1 MTIDRVIYWVQ
12 PYSSSS
18 LWEQLCPL
26 QATRAACD
34 ADEGGQQSSSGQVGW
49 RPLDVPSCTLPP
61 GRPRQESTSCTSLRA
76 ASAGYCMDQHKWLSW
91 KRLLALAP
99 GRRYLGLGPGG
110 HRLRRGNAPQRPG
123 SSRPGGSG
131 TGRGAPASAFPPVP
145 PAAPTNFA
153 GAAGRLRRR
162 GRAGRCRP
170 QPSAGRG
177 GGDPGTK
184 RGTGARRQRGP
195 QPSRG
200 RGVAR
205 AERGGGEVRRGQAGG
220 SEGAGRGSEPPPL
233 AACNKSL
240 ELSPRGRAS
249 PGAPDGYS
257 PAGSAPPRVARPRV
271 RAGSGAGLSP
281 GTWRPAPACGGRRSR
296 SAAAAGNPSR
306 SLGSRKNSEGNVTL
320 S

>member
-1 MTIDRVIYWVQ
+1 MTSEGVIYWVQ
-12 PYSSSS
+12 PYISSS

-26 QATRAACD
+26 HTTRAACD
-34 ADEGGQQSSSGQVGW
+34 ADEGGQQSSSGQVG
-49 RPLDVPSCTLPP
+49 RSPLDVPSRTLPP

-91 KRLLALAP
+91 RRLLALAP
-99 GRRYLGLGPGG
+99 GRRYLRLGLGG

-153 GAAGRLRRR
+153 GAAGRLQSR

-170 QPSAGRG
+170 QPRLAVER
-177 GGDPGTK
+177 GDPGTK
-184 RGTGARRQRGP
+184 RGGESAAAARPAALPG
-195 QPSRG
+195 S
-200 RGVAR
+200 
-205 AERGGGEVRRGQAGG
+205 GGGE
-220 SEGAGRGSEPPPL
+220 EGARCGGGR
-233 AACNKSL
+233 
-240 ELSPRGRAS
+240 
-249 PGAPDGYS
+249 PGAPREPVGAASRLLWRRATSPWSSSREGERAPGPPDGYS
-257 PAGSAPPRVARPRV
+257 PAGSVPPGPGCGRG
-271 RAGSGAGLSP
+271 AGPGRAGLSP